1 MPLTAIYDRKESV
14 AKTCL
19 EVFTGMKPIFYRL
32 SVALLALALGI
43 TITQVLRSHPLLD
56 RPSTPSSESG
66 FLVTVPVTA
75 NDRSPQVQV
84 ASSKVDPLEAAYI
97 DGDKLSHQ
105 GYDVERSTHAGG
117 RESTATIKKN
127 GRIIA
132 TLRNGGLGKDST
144 RFGLFSLLDGES
156 KQLVILQYTG
166 GAHCCWTYRIYDFQP
181 NLHVIFDD
189 ETYGLDYL
197 GYELHPEDID
207 GDGTYELTQAVMTFD
222 YFHMSHASSV
232 FPTAVFSYDKKS
244 RTYVPANQRFSA
256 YVLDDIEKDLKAL
269 ELARRDID
277 SQNLQHHEVYLSAVL
292 RVMLKKLYAGNEADA
307 WKFFNAEY
315 RLSDKDEIKSDI
327 KKALRHDPIY
337 RSLYKR

>member
-1 MPLTAIYDRKESV
+1 
-14 AKTCL
+14 
-19 EVFTGMKPIFYRL
+19 MKRIFYRL
-32 SVALLALALGI
+32 SVALFALALGI
-43 TITQVLRSHPLLD
+43 TITRVLRSHASLNGA
-56 RPSTPSSESG
+56 SAPSSRSV
-66 FLVTVPVTA
+66 FVATVRVSA
-75 NDRSPQVQV
+75 NDSPLQV
-84 ASSKVDPLEAAYI
+84 ANTKVDPLEAAYI
-97 DGDKLSHQ
+97 TGDKLSYR
-105 GYDVERSTHAGG
+105 GYDVERSTDDSD
-117 RESTATIKKN
+117 RMSTATIKKN

-132 TLRNGGLGKDST
+132 SLRNGGLGKEST
-144 RFGLFSLLDGES
+144 RFGLFSFLGGES

-244 RTYVPANQRFSA
+244 RTYAPANERFSA
-256 YVLDDIEKDLKAL
+256 YVLDDIGKDLKGL
-269 ELARRDID
+269 ELVRREID

-292 RVMLKKLYAGNEADA
+292 KVLLKRIYAGNETDA
-307 WKFFNAEY
+307 WKFFDAEY

-327 KKALRHDPIY
+327 KKALRYDPIY
-337 RSLYKR
+337 RSLYRR